1 MERNVIYIDYLFN
14 PKEKLKEKLEAHIF
28 NIRKILD
35 KYDNNNKILIKN
47 SDMVEL
53 KEALVLALNYLA
65 MINSD
70 KAKKYKD
77 LIIQK
82 LAYIKENK

>member
-1 MERNVIYIDYLFN
+1 
-14 PKEKLKEKLEAHIF
+14 
-28 NIRKILD
+28 
-35 KYDNNNKILIKN
+35 
-47 SDMVEL
+47 MVEL